1 MFVKSKAS
9 PYYSEMMTTVN
20 SMINTAKNLFP
31 GLLADG
37 NSGEGLYEYNH
48 GSNNFNQDLSPACI
62 LTEFGT
68 ELNTAQEAK
77 LSAKYLAR
85 LIAETLNK

>member
-1 MFVKSKAS
+1 MMKAVNEMIGI
-9 PYYSEMMTTVN
+9 SE
-20 SMINTAKNLFP
+20 SLFP
-31 GLLADG
+31 GLMADAKDG
-37 NSGEGLYEYNH
+37 IGLHEFNH

-68 ELNTAQEAK
+68 ELNTAQESK

-85 LIAETLNK
+85 IIAEYLKGKE